1 MSCRQCSKLLEV
13 ARGMSLL
20 LQVFNVGAF
29 KGLMGEPEFFEINSL
44 FRKMQKIADEAIA
57 EAEANE
63 SK

>member
-1 MSCRQCSKLLEV
+1 
-13 ARGMSLL
+13 MSLL

-29 KGLMGEPEFFEINSL
+29 KGLMGETEFFEINSL